1 MRPFGYW
8 PRHHAPVRIILKS
21 LCHRIQRGFWD
32 KALGFT
38 RQRQDHWLRA
48 LRRNILAF
56 LGMNFT
62 GGLIAGFHELIPLI
76 RVPVIR
82 SA

>member
-1 MRPFGYW
+1 
-8 PRHHAPVRIILKS
+8 
-21 LCHRIQRGFWD
+21 
-32 KALGFT
+32 
-38 RQRQDHWLRA
+38 
-48 LRRNILAF
+48 
-56 LGMNFT
+56 MNFT